1 MRSDFSL
8 KTYVHAIPSASAD
21 VSRIGLTA
29 VLTEIGFDPER
40 ISNHCR
46 GVTKRGR

>member
-1 MRSDFSL
+1 MVPYRT
-8 KTYVHAIPSASAD
+8 KTLERPIRHSQKVNALYTV
-21 VSRIGLTA
+21 

>member
-1 MRSDFSL
+1 MSTGTNEGWL
-8 KTYVHAIPSASAD
+8 KLDCND
-21 VSRIGLTA
+21 V